1 MVKLKAKVA
10 KEGAVCQEEVE
21 EKLIELQNL
30 PILQV
35 RKQGRSSIF
44 EEKLMELKI
53 LTFLFSR

>member
-1 MVKLKAKVA
+1 LVKLKAKVA

-44 EEKLMELKI
+44 EEKLM
-53 LTFLFSR
+53 